1 MSFATAKKNLKVST
15 YSKVVFL
22 LTVSGISFFAL
33 FAILFYYIYQQQKQ
47 ISNNVSEQFS
57 REVDALLE
65 LNTESYTSLL
75 GEMTFWDE
83 LVDFIETEDITWF
96 NSSVAYLVDTNKV
109 DYIDAYNLE
118 QKFVTKVSTLN
129 VVSQDFI
136 PKDIFP
142 ILYKNKNIKFNLKIP
157 EGYVQV
163 FGATIHPS
171 EDPFKNKTKPR
182 GYIFL
187 IKLIDSK
194 YFSNLEKI
202 SNSQIS
208 FYDAN
213 KVKDSKFIYTLQDI
227 QDVNGKKMTSLVF
240 KRPMNVNFSTTR
252 NILGIIVLGTLIG
265 FIVFFYYARKWAK
278 SPIKLITNVLKGDTN
293 SIQSL
298 KKIRGEF
305 RYIGK
310 LFEENH
316 NQKLQLQKSKA
327 KIEESDNLKS
337 AFLMNLS
344 HEIRTPMNA
353 IIGFSDLLANEEITE
368 KDKNEYIN
376 IIKSSGR
383 NLIDIIDDLVEM
395 SRLDTNLVTPNL
407 SNINLENMIQA
418 TFDAVSIT
426 NIKPDLD
433 FKLIIPNN
441 NLNKNI
447 TTDVTKLNQIL
458 VNMLDNAL
466 KFTDEGFVIL
476 DYDFDEVNKKINFE
490 IKDSGIGIPDD
501 FKTRIFKRFS
511 KTNTHSI
518 SANEGLGLGLAISK
532 AYIDMLG
539 GQISVQSQE
548 GIGTTFKFWIP
559 LKYEILETDKKFESP
574 KTIALILDE
583 SIKILVAEDDN
594 VNFMLI
600 KQMLKSDKIQVI
612 RAVDGQQAI
621 DICKENGNFDMIFMD
636 IRMPNKN
643 GHEAFESI
651 REFNPKI
658 PIVAQTSYSFP
669 EEIDKIVKTGFND
682 YISKPLN
689 KDAILGLVEKHV
701 KKS

>member
-33 FAILFYYIYQQQKQ
+33 FAILFYYNYQQQKQ

-109 DYIDAYNLE
+109 DYIDAYNLD

-213 KVKDSKFIYTLQDI
+213 KVKDSKFIYTLHDI

-433 FKLIIPNN
+433 FKLIKPNN

-701 KKS
+701 RK

>member
-33 FAILFYYIYQQQKQ
+33 FAILFYYNYQQQKQ

-109 DYIDAYNLE
+109 DYIDAYNLD

-213 KVKDSKFIYTLQDI
+213 KVKDSKFIYTLHDI

-433 FKLIIPNN
+433 FKLIKPNN

-600 KQMLKSDKIQVI
+600 KRMLKSDKIQVI